1 MGKPFDLVLGRKTYE
16 IFAAHWPNQSD
27 DDLGAKALNS
37 ATKNVASTTLT
48 ELGWENSRL
57 IEPDVPSGVRTLKE
71 QDGPELQVH
80 GSADLIQTLLE
91 HDLIDEFRAA
101 DLPGRPRHRQAAVR
115 RGTVPG
121 RPGARALRR
130 QPLGRRSSATY
141 RTGAEIRYGSF
152 AAEDPSDEE
161 LARREKQQG

>member
-1 MGKPFDLVLGRKTYE
+1 MR
-16 IFAAHWPNQSD
+16 A
-27 DDLGAKALNS
+27 
-37 ATKNVASTTLT
+37 
-48 ELGWENSRL
+48 
-57 IEPDVPSGVRTLKE
+57 LKE

-91 HDLIDEFRAA
+91 HDLIDEIRVLIYPVVLGSGKRLF
-101 DLPGRPRHRQAAVR
+101 D
-115 RGTVPG
+115 RGAVPG
-121 RPGARALRR
+121 GLE
-130 QPLGRRSSATY
+130 LVRSDVSPSGVVMATY